1 MSKILAIDDRQD
13 NLVALSARLNNLIPG
28 CKVITA
34 LSGAEGIEKA
44 KAELPDTILLDIKM
58 PGMDGYEVCKRLKKD
73 ENTKHIPVIMISAI
87 KTESEELVKGL
98 GSGADAYLSKPVDE
112 YVLVA
117 YVNTALRLKEAE
129 DHWRKQKD
137 MLENM
142 VARK

>member
-13 NLVALSARLNNLIPG
+13 NLIALSARLNNLIPG

-87 KTESEELVKGL
+87 KTESEDLVKGL

-112 YVLVA
+112 YVLVTH
-117 YVNTALRLKEAE
+117 VNTALRLKEAE
-129 DHWRKQKD
+129 DHWGRLKD
-137 MLENM
+137 ML
-142 VARK
+142 V